1 MATQF
6 GINRQPTQLDYA
18 SPTQFKFNIVQ
29 LPKVEYFT
37 TACNLPSITLADA
50 IFPTPFT
57 DIPVMGDK
65 LTFDNLIISF
75 IVDESLENYVQLQ
88 NWLRGIGFP
97 KNRQEFS
104 NFRGEESVTPI
115 AKQGISNDIGDVK
128 PATSSRA
135 LFGDATLTILSNKN
149 NPLAEVRFRDVYPA
163 SLSGLEYNQNATDV
177 EYLTATCDFKYTLYE
192 IVTL

>member
-1 MATQF
+1 MTTTKALD
-6 GINRQPTQLDYA
+6 RQPTKFDYA
-18 SPTQFKFNIVQ
+18 EPTKFRFGVIK
-29 LPKVEYFT
+29 LPKVEYFC
-37 TACNLPSITLADA
+37 TAANIPGISLGQANM
-50 IFPTPFT
+50 PTPLK
-57 DIPVMGDK
+57 DIPIPGDK
-65 LTFDNLIISF
+65 LDYDNLTIQF
-75 IVDESLENYVQLQ
+75 LVDESLENYVQLQ

-115 AKQGISNDIGDVK
+115 AKQGVSNDIGDVK

-149 NPLAEVRFRDVYPA
+149 NPLVEVRFRDVYPA

-177 EYLTATCDFKYTLYE
+177 EYLTATCDFKYTLYD

>member
-128 PATSSRA
+128 PATASRA

-149 NPLAEVRFRDVYPA
+149 NPLVEVRFRDVYPA

-177 EYLTATCDFKYTLYE
+177 EYLTATCDFKYTLYD